1 MVRLRIGMSSCHT
14 CQPCQGQFSEF
25 HSQNSDVFSQ
35 VRSMMMLVNVFIY
48 VKDQTSGRMVWRKI
62 RLSTVSVSI

>member
-1 MVRLRIGMSSCHT
+1 
-14 CQPCQGQFSEF
+14 
-25 HSQNSDVFSQ
+25 
-35 VRSMMMLVNVFIY
+35 MLVNVFIY